1 LDKVHEKKKE
11 KDKDIVLFKKKFGML
26 KKASVLMYYNRFT
39 DAFDQIAKA
48 ADIIKKQ
55 NIKSK
60 ED

>member
-1 LDKVHEKKKE
+1 
-11 KDKDIVLFKKKFGML
+11 ML

-55 NIKSK
+55 GTKAK
-60 ED
+60 EDQEEL